1 MIMNNNET
9 IQQLRQELEATRQRV
24 AQMEELEARRQK
36 NDHALRES
44 EEKYRGILENMDD
57 AYYEVDLKGNYAF
70 FNEAMVLKTGY
81 SREELTGM
89 NYKQVL
95 TPETQKQVKQV
106 FSDVY
111 KTGQPVRIFEY
122 DLIRKDGAKRNFEAW
137 ASPIFDKDNRITGFK
152 GMANDVTN
160 RKQAEDELK
169 ESRERLKRSEER
181 YRVIL
186 DNMEEAY
193 YEVDLHGNHT
203 FYNESTLRNLGYTR
217 EEMLGMNYHQYVD
230 EENAQKIYE
239 AYHRVFLTGETI
251 KGMDWVLRK
260 KSGEKMPVEGSV
272 SLMRDSQGNP
282 IGFRGVVRDITK
294 RKEAEKELRESEEKY
309 RLLAEKA
316 MMGIF
321 WINDSF
327 QFIYVNDH
335 LCRILGR
342 SRSEVVGK
350 NFRDVLSDNSL
361 NLVSERYVRRQRG
374 EEVPDRYEIEVV
386 RPDGEVRRIE
396 MMVAIMLDKSGRMN
410 SIGQAI
416 DITERRQAEE
426 ERERLQQQ
434 LTQAQKMESIGRLA
448 GGVAHDFNNM
458 LGVIMGHAEIAM
470 MNADPSQSFYKDL
483 QEILKAAG
491 RSANLTRQLLA
502 FARKQTVTP
511 KLLVLNEVVEGMLKM
526 LQRLIG
532 EDIELAWLPDS
543 TQAMVKVDPGQI
555 DQILA
560 NLCVNARDAIGGVGR
575 IIIET
580 GTAVFDEHFCG
591 SHMGFSPGDYVM
603 IVVRDNGCGM
613 DRETLENLFEP
624 FFTTKDVGQGT
635 GLGLA
640 TVYGIVRQNGG
651 FIHVD
656 SEPGQGSAFCIY
668 LPRHVGKTEPL
679 RKDDQGKSAT
689 RGNETILLVE
699 DEPAMLE
706 MTTLILEQLGY
717 VVLKACTPSEAIH
730 TAENHPG
737 DIHLL
742 MTDVVMPEMN
752 GRDLAKKILSLY
764 PSIKRLFMSGY
775 TADVIVHQGV
785 LDEGVHFLS
794 KPFSVKGL
802 SEKVRE
808 TLD

>member
-1 MIMNNNET
+1 MKNNET
-9 IQQLRQELEATRQRV
+9 IRQLRQELEAMRQRL
-24 AQMEELEARRQK
+24 ARMEELEARHQK
-36 NDHALRES
+36 NNHALRES

-70 FNEAMVLKTGY
+70 FNEAMISKTGY

-89 NYKQVL
+89 NYRQVL
-95 TPETQKQVKQV
+95 TPETHQQVKQI
-106 FSDVY
+106 FSNVY

-137 ASPIFDKDNRITGFK
+137 VSPIFDKDNRITGFK

-160 RKQAEDELK
+160 RKQAEDDLK

-193 YEVDLHGNHT
+193 YEVDLNGNHT
-203 FYNESTLRNLGYTR
+203 FYNETTLRNLGYTR
-217 EEMLGMNYHQYVD
+217 EEMLGMNYRQYVD

-239 AYHRVFLTGETI
+239 AYHRVFITGETI
-251 KGMDWVLRK
+251 KGMDWVLRTK
-260 KSGEKMPVEGSV
+260 AGTKMPVEGSV

-335 LCRILGR
+335 LCKILGR

-350 NFRDVLSDNSL
+350 NFREVLSDNSL
-361 NLVSERYVRRQRG
+361 DLVSERYIRRQRG

-416 DITERRQAEE
+416 DITERKQAEE

-470 MNADPSQSFYKDL
+470 MKADPLQPFYKDL
-483 QEILKAAG
+483 QEISKAAG

-511 KLLVLNEVVEGMLKM
+511 KVLVLNEVVEGMLKM

-532 EDIELAWLPDS
+532 EDIELLWLPDS
-543 TQAMVKVDPGQI
+543 PRSMVKVDPGQI

-560 NLCVNARDAIGGVGR
+560 NLCVNARDAIAGVGK

-580 GTAVFDEHFCG
+580 GNAVFDEDFCS
-591 SHMGFSPGDYVM
+591 SHIGFSPGDYVM
-603 IVVRDNGCGM
+603 IAVRDNGCGM
-613 DRETLENLFEP
+613 DKETLDNLFEP
-624 FFTTKDVGQGT
+624 FFTTKNVGQGT

-640 TVYGIVRQNGG
+640 TVYGIVKQNGG

-656 SEPGQGSAFCIY
+656 SDPGHGATFSIY
-668 LPRHVGKTEPL
+668 LPRHAGKTEPL
-679 RKDDQGKSAT
+679 RKDDQGTSAT
-689 RGNETILLVE
+689 RGNETVLLVE

-717 VVLKACTPSEAIH
+717 NVLKACTPGEAIH
-730 TAENHPG
+730 IAENHPG
-737 DIHLL
+737 NIHLL

-752 GRDLAKKILSLY
+752 GRDLARKILSLY
-764 PSIKRLFMSGY
+764 PDIKRLFMSGY

-785 LDEGVHFLS
+785 LDEGVHFIS

-802 SEKVRE
+802 ADKVRE
-808 TLD
+808 TLG

>member
-9 IQQLRQELEATRQRV
+9 IRQLRQELEAIRQRV

-111 KTGQPVRIFEY
+111 KTGKPVRIFEY

-217 EEMLGMNYHQYVD
+217 EEMLGMNYRQYVD

-327 QFIYVNDH
+327 QFIYANDH
-335 LCRILGR
+335 LCKILGR

-361 NLVSERYVRRQRG
+361 ELVSERYVRRQRG

-410 SIGQAI
+410 SIGQTI
-416 DITERRQAEE
+416 DITERKQAEE

-470 MNADPSQSFYKDL
+470 MNADPSQPFYKDL

-560 NLCVNARDAIGGVGR
+560 NLCVNARDAIGSVGR

-580 GTAVFDEHFCG
+580 GIAVFDEHFCG

-640 TVYGIVRQNGG
+640 TVYGIVKQNGG

-656 SEPGQGSAFCIY
+656 SEPGQGSAFCVY

-699 DEPAMLE
+699 DEPEMLE

-717 VVLKACTPSEAIH
+717 IVLKACTPSEAIH

-764 PSIKRLFMSGY
+764 PGIKRLFMSGY

-785 LDEGVHFLS
+785 LDEGVHFIS

>member
-9 IQQLRQELEATRQRV
+9 IRQLRQELEAIRQRV
-24 AQMEELEARRQK
+24 AQMEELETRRQR

-361 NLVSERYVRRQRG
+361 NLVSER
-374 EEVPDRYEIEVV
+374 DRKSVV
-386 RPDGEVRRIE
+386 
-396 MMVAIMLDKSGRMN
+396 
-410 SIGQAI
+410 
-416 DITERRQAEE
+416 
-426 ERERLQQQ
+426 
-434 LTQAQKMESIGRLA
+434 
-448 GGVAHDFNNM
+448 
-458 LGVIMGHAEIAM
+458 
-470 MNADPSQSFYKDL
+470 
-483 QEILKAAG
+483 
-491 RSANLTRQLLA
+491 
-502 FARKQTVTP
+502 
-511 KLLVLNEVVEGMLKM
+511 
-526 LQRLIG
+526 
-532 EDIELAWLPDS
+532 
-543 TQAMVKVDPGQI
+543 
-555 DQILA
+555 
-560 NLCVNARDAIGGVGR
+560 
-575 IIIET
+575 
-580 GTAVFDEHFCG
+580 
-591 SHMGFSPGDYVM
+591 
-603 IVVRDNGCGM
+603 
-613 DRETLENLFEP
+613 
-624 FFTTKDVGQGT
+624 
-635 GLGLA
+635 
-640 TVYGIVRQNGG
+640 
-651 FIHVD
+651 
-656 SEPGQGSAFCIY
+656 
-668 LPRHVGKTEPL
+668 
-679 RKDDQGKSAT
+679 
-689 RGNETILLVE
+689 
-699 DEPAMLE
+699 
-706 MTTLILEQLGY
+706 
-717 VVLKACTPSEAIH
+717 
-730 TAENHPG
+730 
-737 DIHLL
+737 
-742 MTDVVMPEMN
+742 
-752 GRDLAKKILSLY
+752 
-764 PSIKRLFMSGY
+764 
-775 TADVIVHQGV
+775 
-785 LDEGVHFLS
+785 
-794 KPFSVKGL
+794 
-802 SEKVRE
+802 
-808 TLD
+808 

>member
-1 MIMNNNET
+1 MNKSKT
-9 IQQLRQELEATRQRV
+9 IEQLTQELATLRQQVARMKELGKI
-24 AQMEELEARRQK
+24 RRQK
-36 NDHALRES
+36 ETALRES
-44 EEKYRGILENMDD
+44 EEKYRGILHNMDD
-57 AYYEVDLKGNYAF
+57 AYYEVDLKGNYVF
-70 FNEAMVLKTGY
+70 CNEAMLLKTGY
-81 SREELTGM
+81 SREELAGM
-89 NYKQVL
+89 SYKKIVSL
-95 TPETQKQVKQV
+95 ETQERVKQV
-106 FSDVY
+106 FQDVY
-111 KTGQPVRIFEY
+111 KTGHPIRNFEY
-122 DLIRKDGAKRNFEAW
+122 DLIRKDGDNRNFEAW
-137 ASPIFDKDNRITGFK
+137 VSPIFDKKHRPIGFR
-152 GMANDVTN
+152 GMAHDVTD
-160 RKQAEDELK
+160 RKRVEDELK

-193 YEVDLHGNHT
+193 YEVDLHGNHM

-217 EEMLGMNYHQYVD
+217 EEMLGMNYRQYVD

-260 KSGEKMPVEGSV
+260 KTGEKMPVEGSV

-335 LCRILGR
+335 LCKILGR
-342 SRSEVVGK
+342 SRSEVLGK
-350 NFRDVLSDNSL
+350 NFREVLSDNSRDH
-361 NLVSERYVRRQRG
+361 VTERYVRRQRG
-374 EEVPDRYEIEVV
+374 EEVPDRYEVEVV

-396 MMVAIMLDKSGRMN
+396 MMVAVMLDKSGRMN

-416 DITERRQAEE
+416 DITERKQSEE
-426 ERERLQQQ
+426 EREKLQQQ

-458 LGVIMGHAEIAM
+458 LGVILGHAEIAM
-470 MNADPSQSFYKDL
+470 MKADPSQPFYKDL
-483 QEILKAAG
+483 VEISEAAG

-511 KLLVLNEVVEGMLKM
+511 KLLVLNEVIEGMLKM

-543 TQAMVKVDPGQI
+543 AQAMVKVDPGQI

-560 NLCVNARDAIGGVGR
+560 NLCVNARDSIAGVGKV
-575 IIIET
+575 IIET
-580 GTAVFDEHFCG
+580 GNAVFDEDFC
-591 SHMGFSPGDYVM
+591 SSRIGFSPGDYV
-603 IVVRDNGCGM
+603 IITVRDNGCGM
-613 DRETLENLFEP
+613 DKETLENLFEP

-640 TVYGIVRQNGG
+640 TVYGIVKQNGG

-656 SEPGQGSAFCIY
+656 SEPGHGATFRVY
-668 LPRHVGKTEPL
+668 LPRHVGKTEPT
-679 RKDDQGKSAT
+679 RKDDQGTPAT
-689 RGNETILLVE
+689 RGHETILLVE

-706 MTTLILEQLGY
+706 MTTLLLEQLGY
-717 VVLKACTPSEAIH
+717 VVLKACTPGEAIH
-730 TAENHPG
+730 IAENHPG

-742 MTDVVMPEMN
+742 VTDVVMPEMN
-752 GRDLAKKILSLY
+752 GRDLARKILSLY
-764 PSIKRLFMSGY
+764 PGIKRLFMSGY

-785 LDEGVHFLS
+785 LDEGVHFIS

-802 SEKVRE
+802 ADKVRE
-808 TLD
+808 TLG